1 MAYILS
7 RGCELKM
14 LDYVIIGLLSLIL
27 ILLIVMIISSKRKPD
42 NRSEQELK
50 LYLQKEYGELK
61 VFLTQMVNDSVTSHQ
76 KDNYMFKDFMLQQID
91 LKFKEI
97 NDKVESKLGEGFDNT
112 TKTFINVAER
122 LARIDEAQKKIE
134 SLSTEVISLNDLL
147 KGQKTRGIVG
157 ERQLYQILDNIFSQ
171 KQSLYIKQ
179 AKLSNNTIV
188 DALIHMPDNIGN
200 IAIDAKFPLANYQKM
215 IDPKLAE
222 DERNGYK
229 KDFKQNIKKHI
240 DDIKNKYIISGET
253 SEFAIM
259 YLPAESLFSEVYAN
273 HDDLVEY
280 AETHNIL
287 LASPM
292 TLLYMLTMVLV
303 VSNNTEK
310 HQRSGEIIK
319 ELKDLGELFKRH
331 LIRWNKLKNTLDTVK
346 NQAHDVET
354 TSDKIHKRFNRIS
367 NVSFEYDD
375 DSESDDISDE

>member
-1 MAYILS
+1 
-7 RGCELKM
+7 M

-61 VFLTQMVNDSVTSHQ
+61 VFLTQMVNDSATSHQ

-273 HDDLVEY
+273 HDDLVDY

>member
-61 VFLTQMVNDSVTSHQ
+61 VFLTQMVNDSATSHQ

-215 IDPKLAE
+215 IDPKLTE

>member
-61 VFLTQMVNDSVTSHQ
+61 VFLTQMVNDSATSHQ

-112 TKTFINVAER
+112 TKTFTNVAER

-215 IDPKLAE
+215 IDPKLTE

-273 HDDLVEY
+273 HDDLVDY